1 MDEVFSRYLDPAFR
15 YVWSQNPARV
25 RSRQDALRDGLNC
38 VALAHLVTRDLSGY
52 TLPAWFQ
59 SLELARDLTHFE
71 AVPDPER
78 MRVGDLVWFG
88 VDQPRVGLDEFVP
101 QYEDDELVNGRDVPV
116 KHVAI
121 CTGSGDSPAAARQF
135 RGRDQRAVA
144 TAEIQRL
151 RQMPTDLRDSAATPR
166 APALTGLVAEAHL
179 RPGVLDWVDE
189 AAWAATRPSG
199 RLRLLLREGLVQGCA
214 KSQPGWIG

>member
-38 VALAHLVTRDLSGY
+38 VALAHLVTRDLFGY
-52 TLPAWFQ
+52 TLPARLQ
-59 SLELARDLTHFE
+59 SLELARDLAHFE

-88 VDQPRVGLDEFVP
+88 VDQPSVGLDEFVP
-101 QYEDDELVNGRDVPV
+101 QYDGDELVNGSGVPV

-121 CTGSGDSPAAARQF
+121 YTGSRDDSDSLLLHASSVDGTNALWPLRRF
-135 RGRDQRAVA
+135 RDYDRCRRIYA
-144 TAEIQRL
+144 IRRL
-151 RQMPTDLRDSAATPR
+151 RQELR
-166 APALTGLVAEAHL
+166 H
-179 RPGVLDWVDE
+179 
-189 AAWAATRPSG
+189 
-199 RLRLLLREGLVQGCA
+199 
-214 KSQPGWIG
+214 

>member
-121 CTGSGDSPAAARQF
+121 CTGSGDSLLLHASSVDGTNALWPLRRF
-135 RGRDQRAVA
+135 SDYDRCRRIYV
-144 TAEIQRL
+144 IRRL
-151 RQMPTDLRDSAATPR
+151 RQELR
-166 APALTGLVAEAHL
+166 H
-179 RPGVLDWVDE
+179 
-189 AAWAATRPSG
+189 
-199 RLRLLLREGLVQGCA
+199 
-214 KSQPGWIG
+214 